1 MLATQCVT
9 MCVTMWSPQTGRV
22 RTVSDSSRQGE
33 PFSRLP
39 SPADTEE
46 AIGSN
51 PVSPTACLASQAS
64 LYVSIQSWVQM
75 AATVTSVEVW
85 AGRRSAPD
93 VNQLCR
99 TWDEALV
106 MRVF

>member
-1 MLATQCVT
+1 MLATHR
-9 MCVTMWSPQTGRV
+9 VTMWSPQTGRV
-22 RTVSDSSRQGE
+22 RTVSDLQPPGE

-51 PVSPTACLASQAS
+51 PVSPTTCLASQAS

-75 AATVTSVEVW
+75 AATMTSVEVW
-85 AGRRSAPD
+85 AGADRLRMSTSS
-93 VNQLCR
+93 VGLGTR
-99 TWDEALV
+99 LL
-106 MRVF
+106 

>member
-9 MCVTMWSPQTGRV
+9 MCVTCGRRRPDEFGRS
-22 RTVSDSSRQGE
+22 RTSSRQGE

-51 PVSPTACLASQAS
+51 PVSPTTCLASQAS